1 MDIDK
6 ILRAKRRELIT
17 PKPEQVV
24 QPAPELEPLEMEEEL
39 QPVDYLEP
47 LSMPLRDESVY
58 SSGWSL
64 AELMDEFS
72 QR

>member
-6 ILRAKRRELIT
+6 ILKAKRREST
-17 PKPEQVV
+17 APKPEQVV
-24 QPAPELEPLEMEEEL
+24 EPAPELEPFDIEEEL

-47 LSMPLRDESVY
+47 LSVPFRDESVY
-58 SSGWSL
+58 SSGWSI